1 MGGTAFG
8 DVGASLFRSK
18 RSIGEISVEKPE
30 REMLSFSHEN
40 ASPNWTSK
48 LDNPAGAR

>member
-18 RSIGEISVEKPE
+18 RSIGEISVESRSAKCCHFHTK
-30 REMLSFSHEN
+30 MHLWT
-40 ASPNWTSK
+40 ATSK
-48 LDNPAGAR
+48 LDKPAGAR